1 MSNGDADGAGSE
13 PARVRR
19 IATICN
25 QRGLHARAS
34 ARFVKMAALYDAD
47 VRVRKNGTEVSGR
60 SIMGL
65 MMLAAAPG
73 AIIELSASGPQA
85 AEAVNALADLVECK
99 FNED

>member
-1 MSNGDADGAGSE
+1 MSDGQPEIAGAT
-13 PARVRR
+13 PAVVRR

-34 ARFVKMAALYDAD
+34 ARFVKMAAQFDAD

-73 AIIELSASGPQA
+73 SVVELSASGPQA
-85 AEAVNALADLVECK
+85 EAAVGALADLIECK

>member
-1 MSNGDADGAGSE
+1 MNDGQ
-13 PARVRR
+13 PACPAAAPATVRR

-34 ARFVKMAALYDAD
+34 TRFVKMAAQFDAEI
-47 VRVRKNGTEVSGR
+47 RVRKNGTEVSGL

-73 AIIELSASGPQA
+73 SVVELSASGPQA
-85 AEAVNALADLVECK
+85 EAAVGALADLIECK